1 MIEKLNP
8 LPKIPYVDGIP
19 TDSTQTSIKWIL
31 NGETL
36 NGAKT
41 KTTNEGSLNQA
52 GVEIQQNTVQLETN
66 SETQSG
72 KINEVIDQVN
82 LISANLSAISDEDV
96 VKKLDQAVEDI
107 DKLKVDVS
115 AVELTTDSHTLKI
128 KTIQDEIGEYDPA
141 TDPKHRT
148 LRKDIIFLKNDLGAY
163 AGFDVNGDVDPNSTG
178 SGLKYKVMQNAL
190 AVSIQ
195 EGRLTKLED
204 EWAISDVGHLTQ
216 ELIDLRNEVGPKFM
230 MTPEPIYVRLVNTN
244 ARIDDTNAEIKAIDE
259 FIGRGD
265 STSTVGLVTR
275 VDELE
280 SDLKSLETG
289 IYDPNTGIVNR
300 IDMIETSIGNPTTPG
315 GVKYDIAYLK
325 RDVMDIYLILGEAGD
340 EGLRGEVA
348 TVMTDIGTDS
358 ESLSIKGRL
367 MNLENASRDM
377 TSRVIDLES
386 TVGNTSSGLIAA
398 NLALGKE
405 IYGDATG
412 SNQSDKDGIKK
423 SLQNTMIKVG
433 DDTIGK
439 ETGIYK
445 LISDLTARVS
455 SLETENAELVAQI
468 ASKYYTKPEADNKF
482 VAKSVPL
489 SLTSDL
495 PSGTQLYTEGNILN
509 LSVSVTGGRS
519 PYTYQWTKDNTNVGT
534 SSAMFNIPSL
544 SRTDAGDYKV
554 VVTDADNNSIASVV
568 TTVVVNP
575 TPLRFMTNLPATK
588 DAAVGDN
595 FLLEIEVTG
604 GVAPYT
610 YDWYKNDVHSGLSTS
625 ATSISFSD
633 AQIDESGERHVIVTD
648 ALGTTIES
656 THCVVTIS

>member
-1 MIEKLNP
+1 MISKLNP
-8 LPKIPYVDGIP
+8 LPKIPYVDGVP
-19 TDSTQTSIKWIL
+19 SDTVQTSIKWIL

-41 KTTNEGSLNQA
+41 KVTNEGSLNQV
-52 GVEIQQNTVQLETN
+52 GVAIQQNTVQLEIN
-66 SETQSG
+66 SETHND

-82 LISANLSAISDEDV
+82 LISSNLSAISDEDV
-96 VKKLDQAVEDI
+96 VEKLDQAVED
-107 DKLKVDVS
+107 VS
-115 AVELTTDSHTLKI
+115 VLKI
-128 KTIQDEIGEYDPA
+128 EVNGITETTKKHGEKIKLISDEIGEYDPA
-141 TDPKHRT
+141 KDPKHRT
-148 LRKDIIFLKNDLGAY
+148 LRNDIIFLKGEMGSY
-163 AGFDVNGDVDPNSTG
+163 AGFNENGDVDPNSTG
-178 SGLKYKVMQNAL
+178 NGLKYKVMQNAL

-275 VDELE
+275 VDGLE
-280 SDLKSLETG
+280 SDLKALETG

-358 ESLSIKGRL
+358 EPLSIKGRL
-367 MNLENASRDM
+367 LNLENTSRDM

-423 SLQNTMIKVG
+423 SLQNTMVKVG
-433 DDTIGK
+433 DDAIGK

-468 ASKYYTKPEADNKF
+468 ASNYYTKPEADNKF
-482 VAKSVPL
+482 VAKSIPL
-489 SLTSDL
+489 SFTSDL

-509 LSVSVTGGRS
+509 LSVSVTGGKS
-519 PYTYQWTKDNTNVGT
+519 PYTYQWTKDNANVGT

-554 VVTDADNNSIASVV
+554 VVTDADNNSITSVV

-575 TPLRFMTNLPATK
+575 APLRFMTDLPATK

-595 FLLEIEVTG
+595 FQIGVVVTG
-604 GVAPYT
+604 GKSPYT
-610 YDWYKNDVHSGLSTS
+610 YDWYKNDAHAGLSTS
-625 ATSISFSD
+625 TTTIDFED
-633 AQIDESGERHVIVTD
+633 AQTTDSGERYVKVTD

-656 THCVVTIS
+656 THCVVTVS